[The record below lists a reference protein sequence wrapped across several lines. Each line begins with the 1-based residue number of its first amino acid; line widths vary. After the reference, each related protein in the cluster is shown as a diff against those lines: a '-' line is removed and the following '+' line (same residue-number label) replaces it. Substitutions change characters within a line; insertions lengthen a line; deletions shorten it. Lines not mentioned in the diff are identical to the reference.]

1 MSDSLKQKV
10 VVVTG
15 AGGGIGCASAGF
27 FAEEGATVVLSDQAT
42 TPVVEATASLRS
54 QGLSAQAKPADLT
67 VEADIA
73 ELFDEVVTEHGRI
86 DGLLCSA
93 GIGYPQ
99 EILEIDG
106 ADFDRVMA
114 INVRA
119 IFLCCKNAFRH
130 MKDRGTGSLVLI
142 ASRLAQA
149 AYPNMVPYVASKGA
163 VVSMARALAVDLGP
177 HGIRVNALSPG
188 PTETPM
194 LQQEIAEADDPPA
207 TRRQLEGQTLLGG
220 IAQPLDIA
228 SAAGFLLSDASRF
241 MTGSTLT
248 VDGGCLARVFEGAD

>member
-1 MSDSLKQKV
+1 MTDSLHQKV
-10 VVVTG
+10 IVVTG
-15 AGGGIGCASAGF
+15 AGGGIGCASATF
-27 FAEEGATVVLSDQAT
+27 FAEEGATVILSDLAT
-42 TPVVEATASLRS
+42 SPVVKAAGALRDR
-54 QGLSAQAKPADLT
+54 GLPAKAVPVDLS
-67 VEADIA
+67 VESEIA
-73 ELFDEVVTEHGRI
+73 ALFDAVVEQYGQI

-99 EILEIDG
+99 EILEID
-106 ADFDRVMA
+106 AAAFDRVMA

-119 IFLCCKNAFRH
+119 MFLCCKNAFRH
-130 MKDRGTGSLVLI
+130 MKGRGSGSLVLI

-163 VVSMARALAVDLGP
+163 VISMTRALAVDLSP

-194 LQQEIAEADDPPA
+194 LRREIAESADPAA
-207 TRRQLEGQTLLGG
+207 TRRRLEKQTLLGG

-228 SAAGFLLSDASRF
+228 NAAAFLLSDASRF
-241 MTGSTLT
+241 MTGSTVT